1 MVLEGRTMIT
11 VLIVDD
17 SLVVRRQLAHIL
29 ESDPEI
35 EVIGEAENGRAA
47 LEFLERER
55 PQVVTMDIQMP
66 VMNGILATR
75 LIMERDPLP
84 IIIVSAKW
92 EPYEVAMTFKA
103 VEAGALS
110 LLEKPQGP
118 GSPGSEESIRELITT
133 VKMAAGVRVRRL
145 RPRTLP
151 TKAPP
156 LPALKERR
164 QIKIIGLGASTGGP
178 PAIRDFL
185 TSLPHTFS
193 LPILVVQHM
202 AIGFMKGFSQW
213 LNLSTPFSVELA
225 THNQFIKGGHVY
237 LAPEDFQMGV
247 KFGGEITLT
256 KDPPEHS
263 IRPSVSYLFRSI
275 ARVYGKKSVG
285 ILLTGMG
292 VDGSLELKH
301 IRDSGGITFAQD
313 RTSSVIHGM
322 PGEAIRLG
330 APHHVQSPRGIALT
344 LQTILDGEN
353 DS

>member
-1 MVLEGRTMIT
+1 MIT

-55 PQVVTMDIQMP
+55 PHVVTMDIHMP
-66 VMNGILATR
+66 VMNGLLATR

-84 IIIVSAKW
+84 IIIVTASW
-92 EPYEVAMTFKA
+92 EPYEVSMTFKA

-118 GSPGSEESIRELITT
+118 GSPGSEESSRELITT

-145 RPRTLP
+145 RPRAIPVKT
-151 TKAPP
+151 PP
-156 LPALKERR
+156 LPLEERR
-164 QIKIIGLGASTGGP
+164 QIRIIGLGASTGGP

-185 TSLPHTFS
+185 TSLPPTFS

-202 AIGFMKGFSQW
+202 ALGFMKGFTEW

-225 THNQFIKGGHVY
+225 THNQFIRGGHVY
-237 LAPEDFQMGV
+237 LAPEGFQMGIR
-247 KFGGEITLT
+247 FGGVITLT

-275 ARVYGKKSVG
+275 ARVYGKESVG

-292 VDGSLELKH
+292 VDGALELKG

-313 RTSSVIHGM
+313 RASSVIHGM

-330 APHHVQSPRGIALT
+330 ACHHVQSPRGIALT
-344 LQTILDGEN
+344 LQTILDGKN
-353 DS
+353 NG